1 MNLRNCITSSLCAAA
16 ILTGLL
22 IVAGSLWAI
31 LYAVG
36 DESLAPVMQGIT
48 LLTAVCWV
56 IDFIA
61 LVLFLSLA
69 QLSSDNN
76 TIGNTRKKA

>member
-1 MNLRNCITSSLCAAA
+1 MKLRNCITSSLCAGA

-36 DESLAPVMQGIT
+36 DEALAEVMQGIT

-56 IDFIA
+56 IDFIT
-61 LVLFLSLA
+61 LVLFLALA
-69 QLSSDNN
+69 QLEASEEEEEE
-76 TIGNTRKKA
+76 